1 MLLIPVAVALH
12 QVLEELQ
19 RVLKLSRVYLLEVR
33 TSSTIVGIIAL
44 IFVNLCNLGYLQY
57 ARTSIQGS
65 LIFNCTLSEVYYL
78 AFDFLLWGLLRGEEH
93 FVIMN
98 DEGFPPYFILLEG

>member
-12 QVLEELQ
+12 QVLEELL

-33 TSSTIVGIIAL
+33 TNSTIVDIIPF
-44 IFVNLCNLGYLQY
+44 IYVNLCNLGYLQY

-65 LIFNCTLSEVYYL
+65 LIFNRTLSEVYNL
-78 AFDFLLWGLLRGEEH
+78 TFDFRLWGLLRGEEH

-98 DEGFPPYFILLEG
+98 NEGFSPYFILLEG